1 MNEKSWKIINLFGIV
16 IPTINNNKE
25 EHSIIKISYW
35 NAIGVFITNESH
47 TDNSMRPRFVTKIV
61 YQNCFTKKYN
71 II

>member
-1 MNEKSWKIINLFGIV
+1 MENNKIVWYCN
-16 IPTINNNKE
+16 TNYNNKE

-61 YQNCFTKKYN
+61 YQNCFTKN